1 MSAFDNLD
9 VSEAEDIADRVELRA
24 AGIREE
30 EIEDALANKDGGKVK
45 KNDEEFVDLD
55 EGDIKEQF
63 LTYTQANGEGQGFD
77 GSLSV
82 EALIAGLRK
91 DVPELCDNMNDS
103 EILFVFN
110 KAEIDIV
117 DNHIDYSNFKKLINV
132 IINGD
137 SDEEDEEYEE
147 NDED

>member
-1 MSAFDNLD
+1 M
-9 VSEAEDIADRVELRA
+9 
-24 AGIREE
+24 
-30 EIEDALANKDGGKVK
+30 
-45 KNDEEFVDLD
+45 
-55 EGDIKEQF
+55 
-63 LTYTQANGEGQGFD
+63 
-77 GSLSV
+77 SV